1 MAWEWVYDSERVLE
15 REKEDRRVAE
25 EE

>member
-15 REKEDRRVAE
+15 REKEDRREAE